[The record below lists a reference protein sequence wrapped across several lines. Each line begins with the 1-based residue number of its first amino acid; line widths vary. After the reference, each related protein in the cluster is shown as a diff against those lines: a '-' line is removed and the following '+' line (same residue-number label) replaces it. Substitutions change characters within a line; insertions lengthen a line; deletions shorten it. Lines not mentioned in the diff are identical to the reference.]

1 MLDEFSAPSTT
12 KTKTMPTTKTAKN
25 APKKAKQTV
34 EVEQTGEYRTGYLQ
48 AVAEAVSSID
58 HLTKS
63 LYLDSKLNETEL
75 EKCLAALRT
84 LRIRVQMMEVE
95 QG

>member
-1 MLDEFSAPSTT
+1 
-12 KTKTMPTTKTAKN
+12 MPTTKTTKN

-34 EVEQTGEYRTGYLQ
+34 EVEQTGEYRTGYMQ
-48 AVAEAVSSID
+48 AVAEAVGAID

-63 LYLDSKLNETEL
+63 LYLDSKYNETEL
-75 EKCLAALRT
+75 AKCLAALTT
-84 LRIRVQMMEVE
+84 LRIRVQLLEIE

>member
-1 MLDEFSAPSTT
+1 
-12 KTKTMPTTKTAKN
+12 MPTTKTSKN
-25 APKKAKQTV
+25 APKKVKQTV

-63 LYLDSKLNETEL
+63 LYLDSRYNETEL
-75 EKCLAALRT
+75 AKCLAALTT
-84 LRIRVQMMEVE
+84 LRIRVQLLEIE